1 MEVSQIQHD
10 RQTLDEMQRAWL
22 HNPTLRSCVDGH
34 YAIGLL
40 WEVFELRRARVLVR
54 DEGVCVRWFVGE
66 RDALVRMGGRGGG
79 VGSAATAARGSAGSG
94 NGEETVEE
102 EEE

>member
-22 HNPTLRSCVDGH
+22 HNPTLRNSVDGNH
-34 YAIGLL
+34 AIGLL

-54 DEGVCVRWFVGE
+54 DEGVCVRWFVVE
-66 RDALVRMGGRGGG
+66 RDALMRVGARGG
-79 VGSAATAARGSAGSG
+79 AAARGSGDGAA
-94 NGEETVEE
+94 GEETVEE

>member
-1 MEVSQIQHD
+1 MQHD

-66 RDALVRMGGRGGG
+66 RDALARMGGRGG
-79 VGSAATAARGSAGSG
+79 AAAARSG
-94 NGEETVEE
+94 GGGQNGEETVEE

>member
-22 HNPTLRSCVDGH
+22 HNPILRSSVDGT

-40 WEVFELRRARVLVR
+40 WEVFELRRTRVLVR

-66 RDALVRMGGRGGG
+66 RDALMRVGGRSG
-79 VGSAATAARGSAGSG
+79 AAAARGSGDGAD
-94 NGEETVEE
+94 GEETVEE

>member
-22 HNPTLRSCVDGH
+22 HNPTLRNSVDGNH
-34 YAIGLL
+34 AIGLL

-54 DEGVCVRWFVGE
+54 DEGVCVRWFVAE
-66 RDALVRMGGRGGG
+66 RDALMRAGGRGG
-79 VGSAATAARGSAGSG
+79 AAARGSGDGAA
-94 NGEETVEE
+94 GEETVEE